1 MQASGMAQGI
11 EPSYA
16 SGVCCAV
23 YQTGELHAQDVTN
36 RLDLTPV
43 AIMEGMAFAMTV
55 FGDKPTACIH
65 EKVLCLPCLSLQL
78 RPTVHSTPICA
89 DN

>member
-1 MQASGMAQGI
+1 MIHGSRSSSAFL
-11 EPSYA
+11 
-16 SGVCCAV
+16 VCCSLD
-23 YQTGELHAQDVTN
+23 QTGGLRAQDVTN

-65 EKVLCLPCLSLQL
+65 EKVPC
-78 RPTVHSTPICA
+78 H
-89 DN
+89 